1 MKENMF
7 DVLLYLFENYMDT
20 ASEWQPDQESIRYEL
35 IQAGFL
41 ATEVD
46 KAFTWL
52 EGLVALRED
61 AAHYPLP
68 SYPSVRA
75 YTPEETRKLST
86 ECRGF
91 MLFLE
96 QVGVLNT
103 ITRELVIDRAMALET
118 NDIGLDQL
126 KWVVLMVLLNQPGE
140 EAAYAQMEDLVFN
153 SATDN
158 LH

>member
-20 ASEWQPDQESIRYEL
+20 AVEWQPDQESVRYEL
-35 IQAGFL
+35 LQAGFP
-41 ATEVD
+41 TSEVD
-46 KAFTWL
+46 KAFAWL
-52 EGLVALRED
+52 EGLVKLRDD
-61 AAHYPLP
+61 AAQCPLP
-68 SYPSVRA
+68 SSPSVRN
-75 YTPEETRKLST
+75 YTPEETRRLST

-96 QVGVLNT
+96 QVGVLDT
-103 ITRELVIDRAMALET
+103 VTRELVIDRAMALEAD
-118 NDIGLDQL
+118 DIELDQI
-126 KWVVLMVLLNQPGE
+126 KWVVLMVLFNHPGQ

-153 SATDN
+153 DASDI

>member
-20 ASEWQPDQESIRYEL
+20 SVEWQPGQESLKYEL
-35 IQAGFL
+35 VQAGFPPS
-41 ATEVD
+41 EVD
-46 KAFTWL
+46 KAFAWL
-52 EGLVALRED
+52 EGLVKMRED
-61 AAHYPLP
+61 CSDYPLP
-68 SYPSVRA
+68 SHRSVRT
-75 YTPEETRKLST
+75 YTEEETRRLST

-96 QVGVLNT
+96 QVGVLDT

-118 NDIGLDQL
+118 DEIGLDQI
-126 KWVVLMVLLNQPGE
+126 KWVVLMVLFNQPGQ

-153 SATDN
+153 NASDV